1 MPPAPKRRRGEEDVR
16 RPKKKVKKV
25 KKQKDYHSSSD
36 HSDDEDG
43 LAINVQRAS
52 DAPKPNGTE
61 PKYTKEVVKPAGGN
75 AEPLGERRSKIS
87 SDAKPKK
94 SILKP
99 VPVEQAEEESEEDE
113 EMDDAEDEELQKNTA
128 LNMQPDSA
136 SDSEADVE
144 DLLHDDGE
152 DDEDDDEDLDDEPD
166 LASSGSD
173 SETSMSSSQP
183 SHTIKKRND
192 PTAFATSITKILST
206 KLSTSKR
213 SDPVLSRS
221 ASAAEANRTLADQK
235 LEAKAHAQIRAEK
248 RAIREKG
255 RVKDVLGLETPEV
268 DTGKVL
274 EAEKRLKKTA
284 QRGVVKLFN
293 AVRAAQVKGETAARE
308 VREEGVVG
316 WKKREERVN
325 EMSKQGF
332 LDLLKG
338 GGNVEA

>member
-1 MPPAPKRRRGEEDVR
+1 MPPAPKRRRGDDEPR
-16 RPKKKVKKV
+16 KPKKKVKRV
-25 KKQKDYHSSSD
+25 KKQTDYHSSSED
-36 HSDDEDG
+36 SDDEDG

-61 PKYTKEVVKPAGGN
+61 PKHVKEAVILAGGN
-75 AEPLGERRSKIS
+75 AEPLGARGSHATKS
-87 SDAKPKK
+87 AKPKK
-94 SILKP
+94 SILKAAP
-99 VPVEQAEEESEEDE
+99 DVEVEEEAQDGASENE

-144 DLLHDDGE
+144 DLQAADD
-152 DDEDDDEDLDDEPD
+152 DLDDEPD
-166 LASSGSD
+166 LASSASGSD
-173 SETSMSSSQP
+173 SETSATSSQP
-183 SHTIKKRND
+183 STHSKKKRND

-206 KLSTSKR
+206 KLSTAKR

-235 LEAKAHAQIRAEK
+235 LDALAKAQIRAEK

-268 DTGKVL
+268 DTGAVL

-293 AVRAAQVKGETAARE
+293 AVRAAQVKGESAARE
-308 VREEGVVG
+308 ARDEGVVG

-338 GGNVEA
+338 GGKVEA

>member
-1 MPPAPKRRRGEEDVR
+1 MPPAPKRRRGDDEPR
-16 RPKKKVKKV
+16 KPKKKVKRV
-25 KKQKDYHSSSD
+25 KKQTDYHSSSED
-36 HSDDEDG
+36 SDDEDG

-61 PKYTKEVVKPAGGN
+61 PKHVKEAVILAGGN
-75 AEPLGERRSKIS
+75 AEPLGARGSHATKS
-87 SDAKPKK
+87 AKPKK
-94 SILKP
+94 SILKAAP
-99 VPVEQAEEESEEDE
+99 VVDVGEDDGASENE

-144 DLLHDDGE
+144 DLASN
-152 DDEDDDEDLDDEPD
+152 DEDLDDEPD
-166 LASSGSD
+166 LASSASGSD
-173 SETSMSSSQP
+173 SETSATSSQP
-183 SHTIKKRND
+183 STHSKKKRND

-206 KLSTSKR
+206 KLSTAKR

-235 LEAKAHAQIRAEK
+235 LDALAKAQIRAEK

-268 DTGKVL
+268 DTGAVL

-293 AVRAAQVKGETAARE
+293 AVRAAQVKGESAARE
-308 VREEGVVG
+308 ARDEGVVG

-338 GGNVEA
+338 GGKVEA